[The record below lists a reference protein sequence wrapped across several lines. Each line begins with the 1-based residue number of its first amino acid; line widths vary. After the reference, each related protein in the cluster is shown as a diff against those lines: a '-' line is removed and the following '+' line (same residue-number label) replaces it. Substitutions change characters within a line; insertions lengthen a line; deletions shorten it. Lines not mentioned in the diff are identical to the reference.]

1 METKRLMARSI
12 YDKQIENRNYL
23 SPTGFNFTIQR
34 CPKVSFFSNSAQIP
48 GIDLGVAVQP
58 NYLNDIPRPGDKLSF
73 SDFTL
78 RFLIDEDLKNYMQI
92 QNWMRGLGFPES
104 LEEIY
109 NEQASARGLYKGE
122 FSGEELLYSDA
133 TLEVLNSTLNPQF
146 LVKFSG
152 MFPTSLTTIDFDAT
166 PTDVDYFTAEVTF
179 KYTVYNI
186 TDLAGNPL

>member
-1 METKRLMARSI
+1 MARSI

-23 SPTGFNFTIQR
+23 SPTGFNFTIQK
-34 CPKVSFFSNSAQIP
+34 CPKVAFFSNSAQIP
-48 GIDLGVAVQP
+48 AIDLGIAEQP
-58 NYLNDIPRPGDKLSF
+58 NYLTTIPRPGDKIEF
-73 SDFTL
+73 GDFTL

-104 LEEIY
+104 LQEIY
-109 NEQASARGLYKGE
+109 NEIGDSRELYKNQFG
-122 FSGEELLYSDA
+122 GEELLYSDA

-146 LVKFSG
+146 LVKFKG
-152 MFPTSLTTIDFDAT
+152 MFPISLTTLDFDAT

-179 KYTVYNI
+179 KYTVYTI